1 MGGHHERPQ
10 RSLVRDRRGRLKG
23 ASIVPKNM
31 PKNVPKNVME
41 EQSPQPGSAPPAR
54 RLRTPGLLTPWIW
67 NTRWIPGFLLAQ
79 VAVML
84 PFAEKTP
91 AAYQGVPGGLGA
103 LLSVT
108 AAIVCGPIA
117 GALVS
122 LVGGLV
128 FVPLVADFERG
139 SQFSIFLWLIAAVGA
154 GVISGRLRQSDVDR
168 TAALARERLAA
179 NRLHRLQGITE
190 VLAGA
195 MTPEEVAQATITATM
210 AALGADAAGLTV
222 RIDDD
227 SRTLRVLA
235 ASTADDGLFAGWRHH
250 PIETPTAGPEI
261 VRSGRP
267 IFIETRRE
275 LLARF
280 PIVRKIEGDERFGG
294 FAGVPVALGSEVLGA
309 LSLGFHRDHM
319 VPPEERGLLLSMAH
333 QAAIALHRIRSG
345 EDERRA
351 RATAEHAEDRLRKLQ
366 AVSDAANAASGLDE
380 LVEKVLPLVRDAVSA
395 DGASFL
401 LLSDNRKELR
411 YKGRVGVEEEEGD
424 DAAIPLG
431 AGASGRIAATGRPL
445 VIPEL
450 TAEDVISRALRKR
463 RSYVGVP
470 VRLGGRVVGVL
481 HASSQEAG
489 AFDRDDADFL
499 QSIADSLAV
508 TIDRTR
514 SFDQRDR
521 MATALERALLPMSLP
536 HVPGFEVATMYRPS
550 RFGDDVGGDFY
561 DVFGDGDVWYLAIG
575 DVCGKGPEAAAIM
588 GMTRIA
594 LRSLAREDDSRPLTE
609 VLQLLNGFLL
619 DSELMG
625 ERFCTVCVA
634 RLELSD
640 GGGTVTTCLGGHPPP
655 LLVRADGALESVGRP
670 GSLLGLFPDVSLH
683 ETRADL
689 RRGDALALFT
699 DGVTELS
706 VERPD
711 EGESMLRSAL
721 TAAAEEDAAG
731 IVKTVERTLLEPR
744 GELRDDA
751 ALVVAKRL

>member
-1 MGGHHERPQ
+1 MDETNPKSVWTPPSRRP
-10 RSLVRDRRGRLKG
+10 
-23 ASIVPKNM
+23 
-31 PKNVPKNVME
+31 
-41 EQSPQPGSAPPAR
+41 
-54 RLRTPGLLTPWIW
+54 RTPGPLAPWIW
-67 NTRWIPGFLLAQ
+67 NTRWIPGLILAQ

-84 PFAEKTP
+84 PFAEKAP
-91 AAYQGVPGGLGA
+91 GAYQGVPGGLGA

-108 AAIVCGPIA
+108 TAIVCGPIA

-122 LVGGLV
+122 LVGGLI
-128 FVPLVADFERG
+128 FVPLVADHEPGARFA
-139 SQFSIFLWLIAAVGA
+139 IFLWLIAAVGS
-154 GVISGRLRQSDVDR
+154 GVISGRLRRSDVDR
-168 TAALARERLAA
+168 TEAMARERLAA

-190 VLAGA
+190 VLARA
-195 MTPEEVAQATITATM
+195 MTPEEVAQGTITA
-210 AALGADAAGLTV
+210 AISALGADAAGLTV
-222 RIDDD
+222 RTDDD
-227 SRTLRVLA
+227 PNTLRVLA
-235 ASTADDGLFAGWRHH
+235 ASTSEDGLFSGWRRHA
-250 PIETPTAGPEI
+250 IDTPAAGPEI
-261 VRSGRP
+261 VRTGRP
-267 IFIETRRE
+267 IFIETRLE

-280 PIVRKIEGDERFGG
+280 PIVKKIEGDERFGG

-309 LSLGFHRDHM
+309 LTLGFQRDHM

-380 LVEKVLPLVRDAVSA
+380 LVERVLPVVRDAVMA
-395 DGASFL
+395 HGASFL
-401 LLSDNRKELR
+401 LVSDDGKELR
-411 YKGRVGVEEEEGD
+411 IKGSVGVEEEEAGD
-424 DAAIPLG
+424 TVIPLG
-431 AGASGRIAATGRPL
+431 AGASGRIAATGRAL
-445 VIPEL
+445 VITEL
-450 TAEDVISRALRKR
+450 TAEDVISRALRNR

-470 VRLGGRVVGVL
+470 VRVGGRVVGVL
-481 HASSQEAG
+481 HASSREAG
-489 AFDRDDADFL
+489 AFEEDDADFL

-508 TIDRTR
+508 TVERTR

-536 HVPGFEVATMYRPS
+536 NVPGFEIATMYRPS

-561 DVFGDGDVWYLAIG
+561 DVFGEGDVWYLAIG

-594 LRSLAREDDSRPLTE
+594 LRSLAREDDSRPLPE
-609 VLQLLNGFLL
+609 VLELLNGFLL

-625 ERFCTVCVA
+625 DRFCTVCVA
-634 RLELSD
+634 RLELSN
-640 GGGTVTTCLGGHPPP
+640 GRATVTTCLGGHPPP
-655 LLVRADGALESVGRP
+655 LLVRSDGSLGTVGKP
-670 GSLLGLFPDVSLH
+670 GSLLGLFADVSLH
-683 ETRADL
+683 ETRAEL
-689 RRGDALALFT
+689 RKGDAITLFT

-711 EGESMLRSAL
+711 EGESMFRSAL
-721 TAAAEEDAAG
+721 TAAATEDAAG
-731 IVKTVERTLLEPR
+731 IVKSVERTLLEPR

>member
-1 MGGHHERPQ
+1 
-10 RSLVRDRRGRLKG
+10 
-23 ASIVPKNM
+23 
-31 PKNVPKNVME
+31 
-41 EQSPQPGSAPPAR
+41 
-54 RLRTPGLLTPWIW
+54 
-67 NTRWIPGFLLAQ
+67 
-79 VAVML
+79 ML

-91 AAYQGVPGGLGA
+91 ASYQGVPGGLGA
-103 LLSVT
+103 LLSVA

-128 FVPLVADFERG
+128 FVPLVADYQKG
-139 SQFSIFLWLIAAVGA
+139 AQFSIFLWLIAAVGA

-168 TAALARERLAA
+168 ADAIARERVAA
-179 NRLHRLQGITE
+179 NRLHRLQAITE
-190 VLAGA
+190 VLAAA
-195 MTPEEVAQATITATM
+195 MTPEEVAQATITAAI

-222 RIDDD
+222 RTDDD
-227 SRTLRVLA
+227 PDTLRVLA
-235 ASTADDGLFAGWRHH
+235 ASTSNEGLFAEWQPHA
-250 PIETPTAGPEI
+250 IDTPAAGPEI

-280 PIVRKIEGDERFGG
+280 PIVKKIEGDERFGG

-309 LSLGFHRDHM
+309 LSVGFHRDHM
-319 VPPEERGLLLSMAH
+319 VPPEERGLLLSIAH
-333 QAAIALHRIRSG
+333 QAAIALKRIRSG
-345 EDERRA
+345 EGERRA

-380 LVEKVLPLVRDAVSA
+380 LVEKVLPVVRDAVSA

-401 LLSDNRKELR
+401 LLTENRKELR
-411 YKGRVGVEEEEGD
+411 YQGRVGVEEEEGD

-431 AGASGRIAATGRPL
+431 AGASGRIAATGRSL
-445 VIPEL
+445 VIGEL
-450 TAEDVISRALRKR
+450 MPDDVISRALQQR

-470 VRLGGRVVGVL
+470 VRVGGRVVGVL
-481 HASSQEAG
+481 HASSRQAG
-489 AFDRDDADFL
+489 AFEEEDADFL

-508 TIDRTR
+508 TIERTR

-521 MATALERALLPMSLP
+521 MATALERALLPVSVP
-536 HVPGFEVATMYRPS
+536 RVPGFEIATMYRPS

-561 DVFGDGDVWYLAIG
+561 DVFGGGDVWYLAIG

-588 GMTRIA
+588 GITRVA
-594 LRSLAREDDSRPLTE
+594 LRSLAREHDSRPLPE
-609 VLQLLNGFLL
+609 LLELLNGFLL

-625 ERFCTVCVA
+625 DRFCTVCVA
-634 RLELSD
+634 KLELSER
-640 GGGTVTTCLGGHPPP
+640 GATVTTCLAGHPPP
-655 LLVRADGALESVGRP
+655 LLMRADGTLGTVGRP
-670 GSLLGLFPDVSLH
+670 GSLLGLFPDITLY
-683 ETRADL
+683 ETRAEL
-689 RRGDALALFT
+689 GRGDTIALFT
-699 DGVTELS
+699 DGITGLS
-706 VERPD
+706 VERPE

-721 TAAAEEDAAG
+721 LAAGTEDAAG
-731 IVKTVERTLLEPR
+731 IVKAIERTLLEPR

>member
-1 MGGHHERPQ
+1 MDHTSPASDLKR
-10 RSLVRDRRGRLKG
+10 RSRRRF
-23 ASIVPKNM
+23 
-31 PKNVPKNVME
+31 
-41 EQSPQPGSAPPAR
+41 
-54 RLRTPGLLTPWIW
+54 TPGPLMPWIW

-79 VAVML
+79 VAIML

-91 AAYQGVPGGLGA
+91 ASYQGVPGGLGA

-108 AAIVCGPIA
+108 TGIVCGPLA

-128 FVPLVADFERG
+128 FVPLVADYQSG
-139 SQFSIFLWLIAAVGA
+139 AQFSIFLWLVAAVGA
-154 GVISGRLRQSDVDR
+154 GVISGRLRRSDVDR
-168 TAALARERLAA
+168 AEAIARERLAA
-179 NRLHRLQGITE
+179 NRLHRLQAITE
-190 VLAGA
+190 ALAA
-195 MTPEEVAQATITATM
+195 ATTPEEVAQATISAAM
-210 AALGADAAGLTV
+210 AALAADAAGLTV
-222 RIDDD
+222 RTEDDPG
-227 SRTLRVLA
+227 TLRVLA
-235 ASTADDGLFAGWRHH
+235 ASASDDGPFAAWRPH
-250 PIETPTAGPEI
+250 PIDTPAAGPEI
-261 VRSGRP
+261 VRTGRP

-280 PIVRKIEGDERFGG
+280 PLVKKIEGQERFAGL
-294 FAGVPVALGSEVLGA
+294 AGVPVALGPELLGA
-309 LSLGFHRDHM
+309 LTLGFHRDHM

-351 RATAEHAEDRLRKLQ
+351 RATAELAEDRLRKLQ
-366 AVSDAANAASGLDE
+366 AVSDAANAVSGLDE
-380 LVEKVLPLVRDAVSA
+380 LVEKVLPVVRDAVLA

-401 LLSDNRKELR
+401 LLSESRKELR
-411 YKGRVGVEEEEGD
+411 YQGRVGVEEEEGE

-431 AGASGRIAATGRPL
+431 AGASGRIAATGRSL
-445 VIPEL
+445 VIAEL
-450 TAEDVISRALRKR
+450 TPEDVISRALQRR

-470 VRLGGRVVGVL
+470 VRVGGRVAGVL
-481 HASSQEAG
+481 HASSSQPG
-489 AFDRDDADFL
+489 AFQEDDADFL

-508 TIDRTR
+508 TIERTR

-521 MATALERALLPMSLP
+521 MATALERALLPVSLP

-588 GMTRIA
+588 GMTRVA
-594 LRSLAREDDSRPLTE
+594 LRSLAREHDSRPLPE
-609 VLQLLNGFLL
+609 LLELLNGFLL

-625 ERFCTVCVA
+625 DRFCTVCVA
-634 RLELSD
+634 KLELSE
-640 GGGTVTTCLGGHPPP
+640 GATVTTCLAGHPPP
-655 LLVRADGALESVGRP
+655 LLVRVDGSLETVGKP
-670 GSLLGLFPDVSLH
+670 GSLLGLFEDVSLS
-683 ETRADL
+683 ETRAEL
-689 RRGDALALFT
+689 GRGDTIALFT
-699 DGVTELS
+699 DGITELS

-721 TAAAEEDAAG
+721 LAAATEDAAG
-731 IVKTVERTLLEPR
+731 IVKGIERTLLEPR

>member
-1 MGGHHERPQ
+1 VAHET
-10 RSLVRDRRGRLKG
+10 
-23 ASIVPKNM
+23 
-31 PKNVPKNVME
+31 
-41 EQSPQPGSAPPAR
+41 SPGPHRTPPER
-54 RLRTPGLLTPWIW
+54 RLRTPGPPGPWIW

-79 VAVML
+79 VALML

-91 AAYQGVPGGLGA
+91 SAYQGVPGGLGA

-128 FVPLVADFERG
+128 FVPLVADRQPG

-168 TAALARERLAA
+168 TEAITRERLAA
-179 NRLHRLQGITE
+179 NRLHRLQAITE
-190 VLAGA
+190 SLAGA
-195 MTPEEVAQATITATM
+195 MTPEEVAQATIAAAK

-222 RIDDD
+222 RSDDD
-227 SRTLRVLA
+227 PHILRVLA
-235 ASTADDGLFAGWRHH
+235 ASTSDDGLAGWRLH
-250 PIETPTAGPEI
+250 PIDTPVAGAEI
-261 VRSGRP
+261 VRTGRP

-280 PIVRKIEGDERFGG
+280 PLVKKIEREERFGG
-294 FAGVPVALGSEVLGA
+294 LAGVPVALGSEVLGA

-333 QAAIALHRIRSG
+333 QAAIALHRIRLG

-380 LVEKVLPLVRDAVSA
+380 LVERVLPVVRDAVMA
-395 DGASFL
+395 HGTSFL
-401 LLSDNRKELR
+401 LLSDDGKELR
-411 YKGRVGVEEEEGD
+411 IKGRVGVEEEESGD
-424 DAAIPLG
+424 TAIPLG

-450 TAEDVISRALRKR
+450 APEDVISRALKNR

-470 VRLGGRVVGVL
+470 VRVGGRVAGVL
-481 HASSQEAG
+481 HASSRDPG
-489 AFDRDDADFL
+489 AFEEDDADFL

-508 TIDRTR
+508 TIERTR

-536 HVPGFEVATMYRPS
+536 HVPGFEIATMYRPS

-561 DVFGDGDVWYLAIG
+561 DVFGEGDVWYLAIG

-594 LRSLAREDDSRPLTE
+594 LRSLAREDDARPLPE
-609 VLQLLNGFLL
+609 VLELLNGFLL

-634 RLELSD
+634 RLNLSD
-640 GGGTVTTCLGGHPPP
+640 GGATVTTCLGGHPLP
-655 LLVRADGALESVGRP
+655 LLARADGSLGTIGKP
-670 GSLLGLFPDVSLH
+670 GSLLGLFADVSLH
-683 ETRADL
+683 ETQAEL
-689 RRGDALALFT
+689 GRGDSIALFT
-699 DGVTELS
+699 DGVTEVS
-706 VERPD
+706 VEHPD
-711 EGESMLRSAL
+711 EGEAVLRSTL
-721 TAAAEEDAAG
+721 IAAATEDAAG
-731 IVKTVERTLLEPR
+731 IVKTIERTLLEPR

>member
-1 MGGHHERPQ
+1 MDETSP
-10 RSLVRDRRGRLKG
+10 RS
-23 ASIVPKNM
+23 
-31 PKNVPKNVME
+31 E
-41 EQSPQPGSAPPAR
+41 
-54 RLRTPGLLTPWIW
+54 RTPPVRRTRSPGPLSQWIW
-67 NTRWIPGFLLAQ
+67 NTRWIPGFILAQ

-84 PFAEKTP
+84 LFAEKPTGT
-91 AAYQGVPGGLGA
+91 YEGVPGGFGA
-103 LLSVT
+103 LLSVA

-128 FVPLVADFERG
+128 FVPLVTDFGRG
-139 SQFSIFLWLIAAVGA
+139 TQFSIFLWLIASVGA
-154 GVISGRLRQSDVDR
+154 GVISGRLRQSDIDR
-168 TAALARERLAA
+168 AEAIARERLAA
-179 NRLHRLQGITE
+179 NRLHRLQAITE

-195 MTPEEVAQATITATM
+195 MTPEEVAKATITAAM
-210 AALGADAAGLTV
+210 AALRADAAGLTV
-222 RIDDD
+222 RTDDD
-227 SRTLRVLA
+227 PDTLRVLA
-235 ASTADDGLFAGWRHH
+235 ASTSDDGLFAGWRRH
-250 PIETPTAGPEI
+250 PIDTPAAGPEI
-261 VRSGRP
+261 VRTGRP
-267 IFIETRRE
+267 IFVEARRE

-280 PIVRKIEGDERFGG
+280 PIVEKIEGDQRFGG

-366 AVSDAANAASGLDE
+366 AVSDAANAVSGLDQ
-380 LVEKVLPLVRDAVSA
+380 LVEKVLPVVRDAVVA
-395 DGASFL
+395 DGVSFL
-401 LLSDNRKELR
+401 LLSDKRQELR
-411 YKGRVGVEEEEGD
+411 YQGRVGVEEEEGD
-424 DAAIPLG
+424 DTAIPLG
-431 AGASGRIAATGRPL
+431 AGASGRIAATGRSL
-445 VIPEL
+445 VIGEL
-450 TAEDVISRALRKR
+450 TPEDVISRALRQR

-470 VRLGGRVVGVL
+470 VRVTGRVVGVL
-481 HASSQEAG
+481 HASSRQPG
-489 AFDRDDADFL
+489 AFHEDDADFL

-536 HVPGFEVATMYRPS
+536 HVPGFEIATMYRPS
-550 RFGDDVGGDFY
+550 RFGDEVGGDFY

-594 LRSLAREDDSRPLTE
+594 LRSLAREDDSRPLPE
-609 VLQLLNGFLL
+609 VMELLNGFLL

-640 GGGTVTTCLGGHPPP
+640 GRATVTTCLGGHPPP
-655 LLVRADGALESVGRP
+655 LLVGTDGSLGTVGTP
-670 GSLLGLFPDVSLH
+670 GSLLGLFTEVSHH
-683 ETRADL
+683 ETRAEL
-689 RRGDALALFT
+689 RRGDTIALFT

-706 VERPD
+706 VEHPD

-721 TAAAEEDAAG
+721 VAAATEDAAG
-731 IVKTVERTLLEPR
+731 IVKTIERTLLEPR

>member
-1 MGGHHERPQ
+1 MTHETSPDPDRTP
-10 RSLVRDRRGRLKG
+10 LVR
-23 ASIVPKNM
+23 P
-31 PKNVPKNVME
+31 
-41 EQSPQPGSAPPAR
+41 
-54 RLRTPGLLTPWIW
+54 LRTPGPLGPWIW

-91 AAYQGVPGGLGA
+91 SAYQGVPGGLGA

-122 LVGGLV
+122 IVGGLV
-128 FVPLVADFERG
+128 FVPLVADWQRG

-168 TAALARERLAA
+168 AEAITRERLAA
-179 NRLHRLQGITE
+179 NRLHRLQAITE
-190 VLAGA
+190 SLAGA
-195 MTPEEVAQATITATM
+195 MTPEVVAQATIAAAT

-222 RIDDD
+222 RSDDD
-227 SRTLRVLA
+227 PHTLRVLA
-235 ASTADDGLFAGWRHH
+235 ASTSDDGLAGWRLH
-250 PIETPTAGPEI
+250 PIDTPVAGAEI
-261 VRSGRP
+261 VRTGRP
-267 IFIETRRE
+267 IFIETRHE

-280 PIVRKIEGDERFGG
+280 PLVKKIEKDERFGG
-294 FAGVPVALGSEVLGA
+294 LAGVPVALGSEVLGA

-380 LVEKVLPLVRDAVSA
+380 LVERVLPVVRDAVMA
-395 DGASFL
+395 HGTSFL
-401 LLSDNRKELR
+401 LLSDDGKELR
-411 YKGRVGVEEEEGD
+411 IKGRVGVEEEEAGD
-424 DAAIPLG
+424 TAIPLG
-431 AGASGRIAATGRPL
+431 AGASGRIAATGRHL

-450 TAEDVISRALRKR
+450 TAEDVISRALKKR

-470 VRLGGRVVGVL
+470 VRVGGRVAGVL
-481 HASSQEAG
+481 HASSRDPG
-489 AFDRDDADFL
+489 AFEEDDADFL
-499 QSIADSLAV
+499 QSIADLLAV
-508 TIDRTR
+508 TIERTR

-536 HVPGFEVATMYRPS
+536 HVPGFEIATMYRPS

-561 DVFGDGDVWYLAIG
+561 DVFGEGNVWYLAIG

-594 LRSLAREDDSRPLTE
+594 LRSLAREDDARPLPE
-609 VLQLLNGFLL
+609 VLELLNGFLL

-640 GGGTVTTCLGGHPPP
+640 GGATVTACLGGHPPP
-655 LLVRADGALESVGRP
+655 LLVRADGSLGTIGKP
-670 GSLLGLFPDVSLH
+670 GSLLGLFADVSLH
-683 ETRADL
+683 ETRAEL
-689 RRGDALALFT
+689 GRGDSIALFT
-699 DGVTELS
+699 DGVTEVS
-706 VERPD
+706 VEHPD
-711 EGESMLRSAL
+711 EGESVLRSTL
-721 TAAAEEDAAG
+721 IAAATEDAAG